1 MSNVKSPKSPVK
13 THSMKSLHALH
24 HQLSDT
30 HTQIEILEESV
41 SQKLKLPLFQQK
53 MEAAHLFPLKPTKLE
68 IFQINLGYMCNQV
81 CKHCHVDAGPDRK
94 EIMTR
99 DTMEECL
106 RALAESD
113 IPTVDLTGGAPE
125 MNPHFRWFVEQCHAL
140 GRHVMVRCNLTII
153 VANPKYH
160 DLPEFYRDHGVEVVS
175 SLPFYN
181 ADKTDRQRGTGV
193 FKDSVRALKML
204 NDVGYGME
212 GTGQK
217 LNLVYNPAGAF
228 LPGSQESLKRQFK
241 RVLRDEFEIEFN
253 DLYAITNIP
262 ISRYLDYLISSGNF
276 EGYMEKLVNSF
287 NPTAAQGVM
296 CRNTI
301 SVSWDGYLFDCDF
314 NQMLELPVA
323 SPAHQHIRDF
333 NARAL
338 AERDIVLNQH
348 CYGCTAGAGSSCGGV
363 TS

>member
-1 MSNVKSPKSPVK
+1 
-13 THSMKSLHALH
+13 MKSLHALH

-30 HTQIEILEESV
+30 ATQIEILEESV
-41 SQKLKLPLFQQK
+41 GQKLGLPFFQQK
-53 MEAAHLFPLKPTKLE
+53 MQDAGLFPLKPTKLE
-68 IFQINLGYMCNQV
+68 ILQLNLGKMCNQV

-99 DTMEECL
+99 ETMEQCL

-125 MNPHFRWFVEQCHAL
+125 MNPNFRWFVEQCHAL

-181 ADKTDRQRGTGV
+181 ADKTDRQRGAGV

-204 NDVGYGME
+204 NAVGYGME
-212 GTGQK
+212 GTGLT

-228 LPGSQESLKRQFK
+228 MPGSQETLKRQFK

-253 DLYAITNIP
+253 DLFAITNIP

-287 NPTAAQGVM
+287 NPVAAEGVM
-296 CRNTI
+296 CRNTL
-301 SVSWDGYLFDCDF
+301 SVGWDGYLFDCDF
-314 NQMLELPVA
+314 NQMLELPV
-323 SPAHQHIRDF
+323 STPAHQHIRDF
-333 NARAL
+333 DVKAL
-338 AERDIVLNQH
+338 AGREIVLNQH
-348 CYGCTAGAGSSCGGV
+348 CYGCTAGAGSSCGGA
-363 TS
+363 TA

>member
-1 MSNVKSPKSPVK
+1 
-13 THSMKSLHALH
+13 MKSLHAQH
-24 HQLSDT
+24 HVLSDT
-30 HTQIEILEESV
+30 HAQIELLEESV
-41 SQKLKLPLFQQK
+41 GQTLGLPLFHQQMK
-53 MEAAHLFPLKPTKLE
+53 AANLFPLKPTHLE
-68 IFQINLGYMCNQV
+68 IFQVNLGYMCNQV

-99 DTMEECL
+99 ETMKECL
-106 RALAESD
+106 RALAASNV
-113 IPTVDLTGGAPE
+113 PTVDMTGGAPE
-125 MNPHFRWFVEQCHAL
+125 MNPNFRWFVEQCHAL
-140 GRHVMVRCNLTII
+140 GKHVMVRCNLTII

-193 FKDSVRALKML
+193 FKESVKALKML
-204 NDVGYGME
+204 NAVGYGME
-212 GTGQK
+212 GTGLK

-253 DLYAITNIP
+253 DLFAITNIP
-262 ISRYLDYLISSGNF
+262 ISRYLEYLVSSGNF

-287 NPTAAQGVM
+287 NPVAASGVM

-301 SVSWDGYLFDCDF
+301 SVSWEGYLFDCDF

-323 SPAHQHIRDF
+323 SPDHRHIRDF
-333 NARAL
+333 DANAL
-338 AERDIVLNQH
+338 AKRSIVLNQH

-363 TS
+363 TA